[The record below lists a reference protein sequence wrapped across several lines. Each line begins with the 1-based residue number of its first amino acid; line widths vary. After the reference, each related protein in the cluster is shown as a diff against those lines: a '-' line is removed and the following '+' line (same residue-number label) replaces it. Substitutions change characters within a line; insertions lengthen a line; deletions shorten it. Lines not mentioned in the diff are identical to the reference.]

1 MTLLSRTGERKQE
14 QDEIRLDYLRLFEE
28 LGENYSSLVSEAPH
42 NWMHSDLVRLMKHET
57 WAVSCIDEHTK
68 LKMLYHIAGVFTYD
82 RISM

>member
-42 NWMHSDLVRLMKHET
+42 N
-57 WAVSCIDEHTK
+57 
-68 LKMLYHIAGVFTYD
+68 
-82 RISM
+82 